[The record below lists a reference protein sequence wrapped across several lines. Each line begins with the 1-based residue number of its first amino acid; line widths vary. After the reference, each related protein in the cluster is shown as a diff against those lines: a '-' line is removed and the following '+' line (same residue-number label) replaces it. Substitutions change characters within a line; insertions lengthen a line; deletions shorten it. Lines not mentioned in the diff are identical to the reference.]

1 MTTFEVEFARLSTM
15 SKKAI
20 IEEGVE
26 RGFFNN
32 ASSNVAYM
40 MRNYSKILLSRTVA
54 DKIIWAQNNL

>member
-1 MTTFEVEFARLSTM
+1 MTTFEIEFARLSTM

-26 RGFFNN
+26 KGFFN
-32 ASSNVAYM
+32 STPSNVAYM
-40 MRNYSKILLSRTVA
+40 MRNYSKILLSRKVA